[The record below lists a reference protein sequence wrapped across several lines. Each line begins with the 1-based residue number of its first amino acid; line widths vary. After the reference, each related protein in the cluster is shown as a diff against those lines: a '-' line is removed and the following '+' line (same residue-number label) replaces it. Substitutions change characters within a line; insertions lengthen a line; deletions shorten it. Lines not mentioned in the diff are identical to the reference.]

1 MMLNKYEKI
10 SPNATTS
17 PIELATWNEVS
28 VSNENATIVVNAEM
42 NIASGVLCDFEYLN
56 IEYYPY
62 YIQKIPKLYQLSLK
76 NKMLLMRQILVIV

>member
-1 MMLNKYEKI
+1 MLNKYEKI

-42 NIASGVLCDFEYLN
+42 NIASGVLRDFEYLN
-56 IEYYPY
+56 IE
-62 YIQKIPKLYQLSLK
+62 
-76 NKMLLMRQILVIV
+76 